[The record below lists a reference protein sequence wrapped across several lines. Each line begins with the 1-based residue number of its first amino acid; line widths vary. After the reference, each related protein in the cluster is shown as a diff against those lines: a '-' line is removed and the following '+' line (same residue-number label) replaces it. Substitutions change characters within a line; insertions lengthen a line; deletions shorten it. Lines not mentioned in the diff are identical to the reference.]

1 MSLPSPAKRAA
12 WLFQEAFGA
21 RPALVVS
28 APGRVNLIGEHTDY
42 NGGPVLPVAIE
53 RRTAVAVGAPVPGG
67 RWELVSAGYGPVAVA
82 ELSASPRGSWTD
94 YVVGVV
100 RALAELGAAPPGARL
115 AAASSI
121 PAGAGLASSAALTVA
136 AARALSLLA
145 RRRLDPARLV
155 EVAFRAE
162 HDHVGVPCGRMDQ
175 SAAVLARA
183 GSALLLDTATGA
195 IERLPFRGRI
205 WLVETG
211 VSRRLGESG
220 YVARRRE
227 CAEALA
233 LCRERWPALRH
244 LAELTPEDL
253 PPVSRLLPPPLAAR
267 VRHVVGETARTR
279 AAARALAAGDLA
291 ALGRLWLESHAS
303 LRGEY
308 ASSVGEADFIVA
320 AAARHGAYGARL
332 VGGGWGGA
340 VAVLVPPE
348 REARI
353 LAEVARECR
362 SAFGRT
368 PEIWSSRAGSG
379 VRREA
384 VPAR

>member
-1 MSLPSPAKRAA
+1 VSLPSPAKRAA
-12 WLFQEAFGA
+12 GLFRDAFGM

-28 APGRVNLIGEHTDY
+28 APGRVNLAGEHTDY

-53 RRTAVAVGAPVPGG
+53 RRTAVAVGAAPPP
-67 RWELVSAGYGPVAVA
+67 RFELVSEGYGSVEAVDA
-82 ELSASPRGSWTD
+82 CLPPRGAWTD

-100 RALAELGAAPPGARL
+100 RALAEIGAAPSGARL

-121 PAGAGLASSAALTVA
+121 PAGAGLASSAALAVA

-145 RRRLDPARLV
+145 RRQLGPHELIDA
-155 EVAFRAE
+155 AFRAE

-175 SAAVLARA
+175 SSAVLARA
-183 GSALLLDTATGA
+183 GSALLLETATGA
-195 IERLPFRGRI
+195 LERLPFRGRI

-220 YVARRRE
+220 YAARRRE

-233 LCRERWPALRH
+233 LCRERWPALRY
-244 LAELTPEDL
+244 LAEVAPEDL
-253 PPVSRLLPPPLAAR
+253 PTVSRLLPPPLAAR
-267 VRHVVGETARTR
+267 VRHVVGETARAR

-303 LRGEY
+303 LRDEY
-308 ASSVGEADFIVA
+308 ASSVREADLIVA

-332 VGGGWGGA
+332 IGGGWGGV

-348 REARI
+348 REPRV
-353 LAEVARECR
+353 LAELARECR
-362 SAFGRT
+362 TALGRAA
-368 PEIWSSRAGSG
+368 EIWSSRAGSG

-384 VPAR
+384 VPAT